1 MTPHGFTDTQMSEA
15 CQGSENRLSLQ
26 VTEAGNQ

>member
-1 MTPHGFTDTQMSEA
+1 MIHHGFTDTQMSEA
-15 CQGSENRLSLQ
+15 CQGSEIRLNLQ